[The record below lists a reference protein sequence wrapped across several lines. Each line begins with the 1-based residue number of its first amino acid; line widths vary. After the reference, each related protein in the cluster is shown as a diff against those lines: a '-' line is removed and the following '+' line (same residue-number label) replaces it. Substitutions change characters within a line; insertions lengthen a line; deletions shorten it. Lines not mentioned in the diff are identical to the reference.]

1 MNSQLLSISKYILTF
16 ILGVALGCTYIS
28 LNQPKKPE
36 VVDVNYDS
44 ICLRTLKAYYLQQDQ
59 EQKKKL
65 IKSAGKEIALDRM
78 MSD

>member
-1 MNSQLLSISKYILTF
+1 M
-16 ILGVALGCTYIS
+16 LGVALGCTYIS

-44 ICLRTLKAYYLQQDQ
+44 VCLRTLKAYYLQQDQ

>member
-1 MNSQLLSISKYILTF
+1 MNLQLLSISKYILTF
-16 ILGVALGCTYIS
+16 IFGVALGCTYIS

-44 ICLRTLKAYYLQQDQ
+44 VCLRTLKAYYLEQDQ